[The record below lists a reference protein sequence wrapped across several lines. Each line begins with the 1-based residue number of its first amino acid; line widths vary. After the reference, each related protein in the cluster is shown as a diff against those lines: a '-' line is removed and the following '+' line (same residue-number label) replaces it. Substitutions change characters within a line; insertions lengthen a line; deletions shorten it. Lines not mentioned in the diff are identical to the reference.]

1 MLRLFP
7 IWNDNNERFISC
19 NESGTLQFDLESTK
33 HHLLLASFVSFWRST
48 FVFIKYFCLRL
59 FNGCPKVISGRTGT
73 EVIRLQIIP
82 SLQCSKQTRYF
93 FVHHRFL
100 LLNHYSSCVD
110 LFTKFYFSGDS
121 ESRPRSLMDF

>member
-19 NESGTLQFDLESTK
+19 NESGILQFDQPNTTSY
-33 HHLLLASFVSFWRST
+33 HPSFHSGVQ
-48 FVFIKYFCLRL
+48 RL
-59 FNGCPKVISGRTGT
+59 FSLNISVFDSSTVCPKVISGRTGT

-93 FVHHRFL
+93 CSPPFPVSQSLLFLCGFVYQIL
-100 LLNHYSSCVD
+100 L
-110 LFTKFYFSGDS
+110 SG
-121 ESRPRSLMDF
+121 ECRSRSVMDF